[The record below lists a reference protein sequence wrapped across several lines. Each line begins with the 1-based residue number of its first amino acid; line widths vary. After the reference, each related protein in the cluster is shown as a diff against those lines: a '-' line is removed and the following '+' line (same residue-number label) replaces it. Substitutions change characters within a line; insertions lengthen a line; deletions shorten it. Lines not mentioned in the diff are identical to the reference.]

1 MKLLST
7 LNSAFSKLNI
17 SRINYWKH
25 VLASM
30 VITLVGLGSI
40 IMPAVLGLEPTLLS
54 ALYPLL
60 IVVPFYNLLIL
71 IGRLQNIGGR
81 SFVLWFLG
89 LVTPFLGII
98 MIVRLGLIK
107 AEDESDFSLKQRL
120 FVAFAASAYVIF
132 YFVLIYARF
141 VINLASSQAG

>member
-1 MKLLST
+1 MNNVL
-7 LNSAFSKLNI
+7 SKLNI

-30 VITLVGLGSI
+30 TILLIVFGSI
-40 IMPAVLGLEPTLLS
+40 VLPAVLELEPTLLS
-54 ALYPLL
+54 ALYPIA
-60 IVVPFYNLLIL
+60 IVVPFYNLFIL
-71 IGRLQNIGGR
+71 IGRLRNIGGR
-81 SFVLWFLG
+81 SIILWFLG
-89 LVTPFLGII
+89 LITPFLGII

-141 VINLASSQAG
+141 VINLAISQAG

>member
-1 MKLLST
+1 M
-7 LNSAFSKLNI
+7 NNVFSKLNI

-71 IGRLQNIGGR
+71 IGRLRNIGGR